1 MEGKMWANLS
11 IITFDMILNLMLAM
25 EIGLYYS
32 LECALLDLVMR
43 IRVLTLKLDKIHPW
57 KKNLVIALISSTLT
71 TSQKDWYK

>member
-1 MEGKMWANLS
+1 MEGKIWANLS